1 MEAKTKGGPIA
12 YLAILAVALPFAAV
26 AQSMPSGQA
35 IDSEVAK
42 VMASTHAQGMGIA
55 LIDHGQVKY
64 LQAYGV
70 RDAKG
75 DPLQTNTV
83 MYGASLTKAVF
94 AYNVMQLVDQGKLKL
109 DTPIA
114 DDLDQPLPSYGSDP
128 AIVKKYGRYQDLA
141 DDPR

>member
-1 MEAKTKGGPIA
+1 MKAKTKGGPKMRIA

-70 RDAKG
+70 RDA
-75 DPLQTNTV
+75 
-83 MYGASLTKAVF
+83 
-94 AYNVMQLVDQGKLKL
+94 
-109 DTPIA
+109 
-114 DDLDQPLPSYGSDP
+114 
-128 AIVKKYGRYQDLA
+128 
-141 DDPR
+141 